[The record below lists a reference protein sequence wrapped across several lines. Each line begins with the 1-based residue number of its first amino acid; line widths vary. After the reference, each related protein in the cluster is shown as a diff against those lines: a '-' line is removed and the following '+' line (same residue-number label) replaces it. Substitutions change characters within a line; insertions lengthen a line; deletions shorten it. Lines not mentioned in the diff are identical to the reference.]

1 MPQPSR
7 TSNESRRIRLTRYLA
22 PAVQNVP
29 LDEIRRAPYAI
40 TAEIPD
46 AQQKALIDHALE
58 LGGPPGPVIG
68 RKIASKEGHTV
79 EILLGWERLEAYT
92 HRDAFPRAKSAPIGL
107 LDCNDSEAAFY
118 AIEYAAQDQKAAG
131 FITSPLLY
139 ATAAQAAIEHFGREG
154 KPWKI
159 QTLANALCIARP
171 TLSNRLRLLKGL
183 AAETRELLH
192 QGQIKPQFAK
202 TLLAEPS
209 KVRQAQ
215 LAKQAAKGMMSSRAL
230 YKLVHPAYEPPKLV
244 AQPRSKSK
252 ERLADVDLM
261 QRSLAE
267 DYGTQVEIVLEASS
281 QKGYVEMNFQSLSIL
296 KGLLEKLDGEMQSDH
311 LVKGNLVLQ
320 VANAGEANALL
331 TEMGANSDPI
341 LD

>member
-1 MPQPSR
+1 MP
-7 TSNESRRIRLTRYLA
+7 
-22 PAVQNVP
+22 
-29 LDEIRRAPYAI
+29 
-40 TAEIPD
+40 
-46 AQQKALIDHALE
+46 
-58 LGGPPGPVIG
+58 
-68 RKIASKEGHTV
+68 
-79 EILLGWERLEAYT
+79 
-92 HRDAFPRAKSAPIGL
+92 
-107 LDCNDSEAAFY
+107 
-118 AIEYAAQDQKAAG
+118 
-131 FITSPLLY
+131 
-139 ATAAQAAIEHFGREG
+139 
-154 KPWKI
+154 
-159 QTLANALCIARP
+159 
-171 TLSNRLRLLKGL
+171 
-183 AAETRELLH
+183 
-192 QGQIKPQFAK
+192 
-202 TLLAEPS
+202 
-209 KVRQAQ
+209 
-215 LAKQAAKGMMSSRAL
+215 
-230 YKLVHPAYEPPKLV
+230 PAYEPPKLV